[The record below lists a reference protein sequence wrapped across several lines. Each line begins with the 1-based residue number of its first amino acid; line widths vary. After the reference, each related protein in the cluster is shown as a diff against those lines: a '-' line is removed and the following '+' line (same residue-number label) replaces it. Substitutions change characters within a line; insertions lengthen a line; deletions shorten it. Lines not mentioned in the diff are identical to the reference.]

1 MTNRKIVFLT
11 VTLLSVICICFFTF
25 YPKNKDDI
33 GNNIIKK
40 IALKNLDKFDEEL
53 NHFEKTLNGD
63 EKVEIKNSFLNC
75 RIQYKKVE
83 FLIQYLQDQN
93 IRFYNGANI
102 PYVENGMRNSVVNQP
117 EGLQVIEELVYEDKI
132 DKKKT
137 FKLIAKL
144 NLEIKKTKT
153 LFEKLEITN

>member
-63 EKVEIKNSFLNC
+63 EK
-75 RIQYKKVE
+75 
-83 FLIQYLQDQN
+83 
-93 IRFYNGANI
+93 
-102 PYVENGMRNSVVNQP
+102 
-117 EGLQVIEELVYEDKI
+117 
-132 DKKKT
+132 
-137 FKLIAKL
+137 
-144 NLEIKKTKT
+144 
-153 LFEKLEITN
+153 

>member
-53 NHFEKTLNGD
+53 NHFEKT
-63 EKVEIKNSFLNC
+63 IKNFKSNLLWTKED
-75 RIQYKKVE
+75 IVKE
-83 FLIQYLQDQN
+83 FFTMIPDFGHKETGKYLD
-93 IRFYNGANI
+93 GK
-102 PYVENGMRNSVVNQP
+102 M
-117 EGLQVIEELVYEDKI
+117 
-132 DKKKT
+132 
-137 FKLIAKL
+137 
-144 NLEIKKTKT
+144 
-153 LFEKLEITN
+153 